1 MRNIRF
7 MFSKCIISHLLD
19 DVNLPLDFFNYF
31 HIHCNRFNCIVFICK
46 TEGRFKMSEDIKD
59 EILTIEQCA
68 QLLKISPRTVY
79 DLVSAERQPG
89 KIFAKKVGRSWRI
102 LRREVERYM
111 SEEPGTA
118 YQMAFNPNSKQ

>member
-1 MRNIRF
+1 MPEEN
-7 MFSKCIISHLLD
+7 
-19 DVNLPLDFFNYF
+19 
-31 HIHCNRFNCIVFICK
+31 
-46 TEGRFKMSEDIKD
+46 KD

-102 LRREVERYM
+102 LHREIERYM
-111 SEEPGTA
+111 SEEPGTV
-118 YQMAFNPNSKQ
+118 Y